1 MAEIKESDD
10 IEIVETLPTGTPAED
25 VNPRAAEADDAD
37 DIDSRD
43 INPDNPD
50 ETDAEREAIR
60 ERRRKEKQERK
71 ERRDQAISRDKLELD
86 FLRKRN
92 EDLERRQTALEQ
104 RAHKEDFAAVD
115 NGLKAALNEVK
126 MAEDVIAKAVAAG
139 NGEDVAQ
146 ALRYR
151 DQAISRAQQLSQV
164 KQQVSAPRPEPGL
177 DPAVA
182 AHAQEFVKENP
193 WYDPQARDEDSAIV
207 LAVDQAL
214 ARDGYDPKNQDY
226 WAELRKRVAR
236 RLPDRMQKAEER
248 VARGGPSVGSGREHA
263 PATTRREVYVSPERK
278 QALVD
283 AGVWDD
289 PVLRQKYVKRYMEYD
304 RTKRA

>member
-37 DIDSRD
+37 DVDSRD

-60 ERRRKEKQERK
+60 ERRRKEKVERK

-115 NGLKAALNEVK
+115 NGLKAALNEVR

-151 DQAISRAQQLSQV
+151 DQAMSRAQQLSQA
-164 KQQVSAPRPEPGL
+164 KQQASAPRPELGL

-214 ARDGYDPKNQDY
+214 ARDGYDPKNSD
-226 WAELRKRVAR
+226 
-236 RLPDRMQKAEER
+236 
-248 VARGGPSVGSGREHA
+248 
-263 PATTRREVYVSPERK
+263 
-278 QALVD
+278 
-283 AGVWDD
+283 
-289 PVLRQKYVKRYMEYD
+289 
-304 RTKRA
+304 